1 MRRWRPGVA
10 PAQLSSCAP
19 QAGRAMHTV
28 KAKNTAKGAQMATK
42 DIAEKHL
49 VEYNDIFCDLVNM
62 AFYKGEPV
70 IKPETLE
77 DRQAREL
84 IHNKKKIAEIERDV
98 CKIYKK
104 AQVELAIL
112 GIENQTAPDKYM
124 PIRVMEYNAAAYRS
138 QLEELEE
145 KKRKE
150 IIPVITL
157 VVYFGTIPWKKYLSL
172 HEIVNLPAE
181 FKRQFNDYRIKV
193 LPLAFLSEKQ
203 IASFKTADMRELA
216 NYLRQKRLHKD
227 YEASRETLGHFRGIV
242 RVISALAGDKDI
254 MKAYNTMLSEGKEP
268 TNMCEMI
275 QKLKDDSK
283 EEGFKLG
290 RAEGKAE
297 GRAEGVLETLFAL
310 VKKGL
315 LSLDD
320 AAKQAGISKAKV
332 QKLMPQV

>member
-1 MRRWRPGVA
+1 
-10 PAQLSSCAP
+10 
-19 QAGRAMHTV
+19 
-28 KAKNTAKGAQMATK
+28 MATK

-62 AFYKGEPV
+62 AFYKGEPL
-70 IKPETLE
+70 IKPNTLE
-77 DRQAREL
+77 DRRAREL
-84 IHNKKKIAEIERDV
+84 IHKEKKIAEIERDV

-172 HEIVNLPAE
+172 HEIVKIPE
-181 FKRQFNDYRIKV
+181 VFKHQFNDYSIKV

-203 IASFKTADMRELA
+203 IARFKTADMRELA
-216 NYLRQKRLHKD
+216 NYLRQKRLHKG
-227 YEASRETLGHFRGIV
+227 YKASTETLSHV
-242 RVISALAGDKDI
+242 RDIARVLSALAGDKDI
-254 MKAYNTMLSEGKEP
+254 MKAYNAMLSEGKEP

-275 QKLKDDSK
+275 QKLKDDSEAK
-283 EEGFKLG
+283 GFKLG
-290 RAEGKAE
+290 KEEGK
-297 GRAEGVLETLFAL
+297 AEGVLETLFAL

-320 AAKQAGISKAKV
+320 AAKQAGISKAKF

>member
-1 MRRWRPGVA
+1 
-10 PAQLSSCAP
+10 
-19 QAGRAMHTV
+19 
-28 KAKNTAKGAQMATK
+28 MATK

-62 AFYKGEPV
+62 AFYKGEPL
-70 IKPETLE
+70 IKPNTLE
-77 DRQAREL
+77 DRRAREL
-84 IHNKKKIAEIERDV
+84 INKEKKIAEIERDV

-124 PIRVMEYNAAAYRS
+124 PIRVMEYNTAAYRT

-157 VVYFGTIPWKKYLSL
+157 VVYFGTISWKKYLSL
-172 HEIVNLPAE
+172 HEIVKIPNE

-203 IASFKTADMRELA
+203 ADKFHTADMRA
-216 NYLRQKRLHKD
+216 VAYYLRQKRLKKD
-227 YEASRETLGHFRGIV
+227 YKPSNEAISHMQSIA
-242 RVISALAGDKDI
+242 RVISALSGDKNI
-254 MKAYNTMLSEGKEP
+254 LTAYNNMLSEGKEP

-275 QKLKDDSK
+275 QKIKDESK
-283 EEGFKLG
+283 
-290 RAEGKAE
+290 AEGKAE
-297 GRAEGVLETLFAL
+297 GILETLIVL

-320 AAKQAGISKAKV
+320 AAKQAGISKAKF